1 MYIPNSTKSQNLNKH
16 KKEQAITET
25 KNRCAEMIALKLL
38 VVDQIHMLKKRSNDK
53 DDELLMKNL
62 LDPID
67 FLK

>member
-1 MYIPNSTKSQNLNKH
+1 
-16 KKEQAITET
+16 
-25 KNRCAEMIALKLL
+25 MIALKLL

-62 LDPID
+62 LDAID

>member
-1 MYIPNSTKSQNLNKH
+1 
-16 KKEQAITET
+16 
-25 KNRCAEMIALKLL
+25 MIGLKLL

-53 DDELLMKNL
+53 DDELLMKKL

>member
-25 KNRCAEMIALKLL
+25 KNLCAEMIALKLF

-53 DDELLMKNL
+53 DDELFIKNL
-62 LDPID
+62 LDPIE